1 VLPLLEVDHL
11 EIRAMLVVVREDLE
25 MLRPDP
31 RLVRLLELMLYVPA
45 RMLLRLM
52 LLPVLLLSLILM

>member
-1 VLPLLEVDHL
+1 MLPLLEVDHL
-11 EIRAMLVVVREDLE
+11 EIRAMLAVVREDLE